1 MSPHKQEEVLAADK
15 AKKEEVRGYDT
26 VKQILVTYSPDGTG

>member
-26 VKQILVTYSPDGTG
+26 VKQILHVVTFPRW